1 MVGVA
6 SESAPSAIPSTA
18 GEPLRGL
25 RRLLPVSIFLEKQL
39 QLFFHEFFGHGQY
52 VQVQDDQPGRG
63 WHLRLGLPGVQPRE
77 QGEGGC
83 KAFSI
88 ILIL

>member
-25 RRLLPVSIFLEKQL
+25 RRLPVDIFGETIAAI
-39 QLFFHEFFGHGQY
+39 FHEFFDHGQY

-63 WHLRLGLPGVQPRE
+63 WHLRLGLPGLQPGE

-83 KAFSI
+83 KG
-88 ILIL
+88 L